1 MADDVRIL
9 PTEWVG
15 TAVATTWGISTEHH
29 PKHGSHGHL
38 DAEWH
43 AYVDP
48 GALRILRQEGRS
60 LEMIVVSGGH
70 EATAVGVLS
79 ADGTRPAFAHG
90 SGGLCTRP
98 MADRERDPDVPYP
111 IRPSGRPVRPNRHGS
126 AMCWVGPIA
135 CDDRLCHRGS

>member
-1 MADDVRIL
+1 MADDVRTL

-15 TAVATTWGISTEHH
+15 TAVATTWGVSTEHH

-70 EATAVGVLS
+70 EARAVGVLS
-79 ADGTRPAFAHG
+79 ADGTRLVYATQEVTCHATIDGDTMEIEAYSRPHG
-90 SGGLCTRP
+90 SERTGGTFGVG
-98 MADRERDPDVPYP
+98 MATLTVK
-111 IRPSGRPVRPNRHGS
+111 S
-126 AMCWVGPIA
+126 
-135 CDDRLCHRGS
+135 